1 MRPGQNRRMRGRNN
15 NNNNNGNRKAPNPL
29 QRSYESNGPDVKVRG
44 TAQNIAEKY
53 LQLARDAQSSGD
65 PVAAEN
71 YFQHAEHY
79 YRILLAAQEQMA
91 QQYGHSFQPT
101 RGFGDDSE
109 EGEEEGDDE
118 NVAFP
123 QGAPQP
129 EIRNQPQGGMNGNG
143 YNAAGGQRHDG
154 EGGEGAGGQR
164 FDRQGRGDR
173 FNNDRNNNNRRF
185 DRNDGQNRGERRFD
199 RQDGGQNGQ
208 PSGYVPR
215 QDQPVSGEQPEVAP
229 QRDNAPPANQGERRF
244 ERGDRPERSERPER
258 AERPERGPRPE
269 RRPRRE
275 AVIEDDANGD
285 APAGLPSFLTTPV
298 RVPIAVA
305 EESVAVAEAPAPAPA
320 LQPAAAPVVEAE
332 AGDEAVAAP
341 KRARRRRSPREVMDA
356 LGSEADGSAE

>member
-1 MRPGQNRRMRGRNN
+1 MRPGQNRRMRGRNNNN

-91 QQYGHSFQPT
+91 QQYGHSFQPA
-101 RGFGDDSE
+101 RGFGDDAE
-109 EGEEEGDDE
+109 DGDDEGDDE
-118 NVAFP
+118 AAAFP
-123 QGAPQP
+123 QGSPQP
-129 EIRNQPQGGMNGNG
+129 EMRNQPQGGMNGNG
-143 YNAAGGQRHDG
+143 YGANGGQRQDG
-154 EGGEGAGGQR
+154 EGGEGNSGQR

-173 FNNDRNNNNRRF
+173 FNDRNNRRF
-185 DRNDGQNRGERRFD
+185 DRNDKQDRGERRFD
-199 RQDGGQNGQ
+199 RQDGGQGGQ
-208 PSGYVPR
+208 GGYAPR
-215 QDQPVSGEQPEVAP
+215 PEGATGTGETPEAAP
-229 QRDNAPPANQGERRF
+229 PRDNSAQPNQGERRF
-244 ERGDRPERSERPER
+244 ERGD
-258 AERPERGPRPE
+258 RPERGPRPE

-275 AVIEDDANGD
+275 APTEDEANGEE

-305 EESVAVAEAPAPAPA
+305 DDAAAAAAEAPAPAPE
-320 LQPAAAPVVEAE
+320 PAVAEAPAVEAE
-332 AGDEAVAAP
+332 AEADAGTAAEAPAP
-341 KRARRRRSPREVMDA
+341 KRAPRRRRSPREVMDA
-356 LGSEADGSAE
+356 LGSETDGQAE

>member
-1 MRPGQNRRMRGRNN
+1 MRGRNN
-15 NNNNNGNRKAPNPL
+15 NNNNNNSSNNGNRKAPNPL

-91 QQYGHSFQPT
+91 QQYGHSFPPT

-109 EGEEEGDDE
+109 EGEEEGDEDGGG
-118 NVAFP
+118 FQ

-129 EIRNQPQGGMNGNG
+129 DMRNQPQGGMNGNG
-143 YNAAGGQRHDG
+143 YNANGGQRQDG
-154 EGGEGAGGQR
+154 EGGEGQQNNGQR
-164 FDRQGRGDR
+164 FDRPNRGGER
-173 FNNDRNNNNRRF
+173 FAERPNNDRNNNNNRRF
-185 DRNDGQNRGERRFD
+185 DRNDRGERRFD
-199 RQDGGQNGQ
+199 RPEGGQNGQ
-208 PSGYVPR
+208 PGNYAPR
-215 QDQPVSGEQPEVAP
+215 QDVPGTGEQPEAAP
-229 QRDNAPPANQGERRF
+229 PPPPRDNVQPNPAERRF
-244 ERGDRPERSERPER
+244 ERGDRPERPER
-258 AERPERGPRPE
+258 APRPE

-275 AVIEDDANGD
+275 AVVEDEANGD
-285 APAGLPSFLTTPV
+285 VPAGLPSFLTTPV

-305 EESVAVAEAPAPAPA
+305 EEPVSVVEAPAPAP
-320 LQPAAAPVVEAE
+320 QPAAAPAGEAD
-332 AGDEAVAAP
+332 AGEEAAP

-356 LGSEADGSAE
+356 LGSEVDGGAE